1 MNVPRL
7 GVKSELQLPAYTS
20 AIATTDPSLVC
31 KLHHSSW
38 QCQILNP
45 LRPVIEPVTSWI
57 LVGFVTT
64 EPQWELPLLKTFFE
78 DIYLVLSI
86 KSCTKRS
93 GFLLH
98 ILSNIILAEV
108 WFFFFFFFVAEPAI
122 YGRGQGL
129 NEKWSCR
136 PAPQSQQRQIQ
147 ATSATHNTTCR
158 NSKQILKPLSKA
170 RNWNCMLMDSMS
182 DWVHNPLSPN
192 GNSKRY
198 DFSLEKIKTG
208 SLSNP

>member
-98 ILSNIILAEV
+98 FLSNIILAGV
-108 WFFFFFFFVAEPAI
+108 WFFFFFFFLWPNLQYMEGA
-122 YGRGQGL
+122 RGWMRSGAADLHHSHSNVRSKPHLQ
-129 NEKWSCR
+129 
-136 PAPQSQQRQIQ
+136 P
-147 ATSATHNTTCR
+147 TTQLVGTASR
-158 NSKQILKPLSKA
+158 
-170 RNWNCMLMDSMS
+170 
-182 DWVHNPLSPN
+182 
-192 GNSKRY
+192 
-198 DFSLEKIKTG
+198 
-208 SLSNP
+208 SLSH